1 MSSRRRSNPRL
12 ASFRAATP
20 RSSRC
25 SVTTARNSG
34 AISSSGG
41 SSSGVSGRSTRCG
54 PSSSFVARAASLA
67 ARASSVFSSKLSSRS
82 GAGQIAPDPRSPPAP
97 ALLRASAAAVRSS
110 CSKYIA
116 SRRSSGR
123 RVNVGMDVFVEAFAS
138 PESFGGPRRPV
149 ILNSA
154 RSAARTVRSA
164 SSAPVGIL
172 SSSSRNSSSALR
184 RRSSSNAK
192 RCGSKLEGPGP
203 AGPANTRPSRVSGA
217 YVPLAYDAYSATVR
231 PAEALT
237 GPSAAIALASRAPIR
252 LSSSLRKPR
261 TRLVCTASNFLP
273 FSRIAPRRMRAS
285 LCSAT
290 LSASAS
296 RASMAAFKTASR
308 SSCTRAISRSR
319 SAHSASSHSSISR
332 RRRGRAAVSDNG
344 GRLASNARF
353 ARARSTRSTSAAP
366 RGAPAS

>member
-54 PSSSFVARAASLA
+54 PSSSFVALAASLA

-123 RVNVGMDVFVEAFAS
+123 RVNVGIDVFVEAFAS

-192 RCGSKLEGPGP
+192 RCGSAPEGPGP
-203 AGPANTRPSRVSGA
+203 AGSNTRPSRVSGA

-296 RASMAAFKTASR
+296 RASMAAFKIASR